1 MKSEQNEIITTKLV
15 MTTVILAIVKIAIL
29 ILLFQDLGP
38 HCKFKGGYKFKITVG
53 AKDLIIQAKK

>member
-15 MTTVILAIVKIAIL
+15 MTMVILAIVKIAIL

-38 HCKFKGGYKFKITVG
+38 H
-53 AKDLIIQAKK
+53 

>member
-15 MTTVILAIVKIAIL
+15 MTMVILAIVMIAIL

-38 HCKFKGGYKFKITVG
+38 H
-53 AKDLIIQAKK
+53 